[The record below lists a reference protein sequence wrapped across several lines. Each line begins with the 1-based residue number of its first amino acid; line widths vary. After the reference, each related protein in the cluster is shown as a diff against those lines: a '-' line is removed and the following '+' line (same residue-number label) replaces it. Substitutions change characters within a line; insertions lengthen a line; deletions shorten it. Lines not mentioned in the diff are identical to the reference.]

1 MGGGRIVLNE
11 KVNLYE
17 IFKIKSGYHLARRMD
32 YFEEGDNEE
41 IIKVLS
47 NKGFNIDGELK
58 VNEEAVSEKIIND
71 ENLTHENDIV
81 LTTTFPVKSRFITKE
96 DEGILIPTGF
106 LVLRVKDET
115 KYDPE
120 FIAYLLNYDG
130 IQQQL
135 RVYSGDATI
144 PRLTKKSLDEVK
156 FILPDIE
163 TQKEYATLIRMINMR
178 IQMKEKSIEN
188 DKQLTTGLLEKA
200 LGA

>member
-1 MGGGRIVLNE
+1 MNE

-32 YFEEGDNEE
+32 YFEEGDDEE

-58 VNEEAVSEKIIND
+58 VNEEAVSEKFIND